1 MTDPGTALWF
11 FVVGG
16 GAIVLGVAMAYG
28 FMHNRNRTA
37 AERRATEEGTHRIYE
52 KEERGA

>member
-11 FVVGG
+11 FVVVG

-28 FMHNRNRTA
+28 FIHNRNRTA